1 MEDCNAKEKKL
12 YSCSLDHS
20 ITSME
25 FHRIGSFPKE
35 FRRKPN
41 MRSILVESLLWE
53 FAVSTIQTPLL
64 NNSCSSVSYKIQ
76 KAPIMCSSYC
86 CVPKSAYVD
95 IVYYNIRSW
104 LNLIIFCNLWFTWP
118 WQKSIL
124 QQLHRSSKML
134 PVSSFF
140 TSIYNHFII
149 FHKRAL
155 LDDNYYT
162 RWATTLILRE
172 AHILC
177 TEILFVTWQESFVA
191 WSSFRLRSS
200 RQR

>member
-1 MEDCNAKEKKL
+1 MPL
-12 YSCSLDHS
+12 LLTTMLDMDGNPEIICLRWLCRTIRIFIFSVATHGH
-20 ITSME
+20 ITS
-25 FHRIGSFPKE
+25 
-35 FRRKPN
+35 
-41 MRSILVESLLWE
+41 
-53 FAVSTIQTPLL
+53 
-64 NNSCSSVSYKIQ
+64 
-76 KAPIMCSSYC
+76 
-86 CVPKSAYVD
+86 
-95 IVYYNIRSW
+95 YNIRSW
-104 LNLIIFCNLWFTWP
+104 LNLTIFCNLWFTWP

-124 QQLHRSSKML
+124 QQLLRSSKML